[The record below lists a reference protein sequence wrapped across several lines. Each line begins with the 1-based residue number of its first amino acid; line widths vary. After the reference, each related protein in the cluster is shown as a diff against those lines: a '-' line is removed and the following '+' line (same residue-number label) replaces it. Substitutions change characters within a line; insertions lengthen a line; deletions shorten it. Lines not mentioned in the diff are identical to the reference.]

1 VSAGPVLVVGAT
13 GQLGTAVVDR
23 LRAAGRPVRALV
35 RPSSPRAFEPDGVEL
50 AFGDLRDPESLVAAC
65 QGVERVVATANAVV
79 PRGRESFEEVES
91 TGYDNLVDACKAQG
105 VRRILFMSVAE
116 TALDKS
122 VTTFRL
128 KRQIEDRIRGSGL
141 AYSFF
146 RGAAF
151 MDDWF
156 ALMGSSIPLRGAKA
170 HTLRRP
176 FWFAKGFLS
185 LAANSI
191 EKRGFAIVPGDGKTR
206 HAYVALD
213 DVAAI
218 LAAAAA
224 APEDGENLV
233 ADLGGPES
241 LTAEEVVA
249 IFAKV
254 LGRPIRI
261 VHAPA
266 KVYRVLADVLEPFS
280 PQAGNLMAMSWAAA
294 LSGFDFDGRPLAERF
309 GVRLTTAEEF
319 LRAKAAL
326 PEES

>member
-1 VSAGPVLVVGAT
+1 MGPILVVGAT

-23 LRAAGRPVRALV
+23 LAAAGQGVRALV
-35 RPSSPRAFEPDGVEL
+35 RPASPRFFESDSVEL
-50 AFGDLRDPESLVAAC
+50 AFGDLREPESLVAAC
-65 QGVERVVATANAVV
+65 QGIASVVATANAVV
-79 PRGRESFEEVES
+79 PRGRASFDEVEG
-91 TGYDNLVDACKAQG
+91 TGYDNLIDACKAQN
-105 VRRILFMSVAE
+105 VRRILFMSVGV
-116 TALDKS
+116 TPLDRS

-128 KRQIEDRIRGSGL
+128 KRQIEERIRGSGL

-156 ALMGSSIPLRGAKA
+156 ALMGSAIPLRGSKA

-176 FWFAKGFLS
+176 FWFAKAFMAMAGT
-185 LAANSI
+185 SI
-191 EKRGFAIVPGDGKTR
+191 EKRGIALVPGDGKTR

-224 APEDGENLV
+224 EPEDGQNLI
-233 ADLGGPES
+233 ADLGGPEV

-249 IFAKV
+249 IFSKV
-254 LGRPIRI
+254 LGRPLKTLRT
-261 VHAPA
+261 PA
-266 KVYRVLADVLEPFS
+266 KVYRVLADLLEPFS

-294 LSGFDFDGRPLAERF
+294 LAGFDFDGKPLAERF
-309 GVRLTTAEEF
+309 GVRLTSAEEF
-319 LRAKAAL
+319 LRAKAGL
-326 PEES
+326 PPES

>member
-1 VSAGPVLVVGAT
+1 MAAPVLVVGAT

-23 LRAAGRPVRALV
+23 LRAAGRSVRALV

-79 PRGRESFEEVES
+79 PRGHASFEEVES
-91 TGYDNLVDACKAQG
+91 TGYDNLVDACKAEG

-128 KRQIEDRIRGSGL
+128 KRRIEDRIRGSGL

-185 LAANSI
+185 MAANSI

-218 LAAAAA
+218 LSAAAA

-249 IFAKV
+249 IFSRV

-266 KVYRVLADVLEPFS
+266 KLYRVLADVLEPFS
-280 PQAGNLMAMSWAAA
+280 PQAGNLMAMTWAAA

-326 PEES
+326 LEEA

>member
-1 VSAGPVLVVGAT
+1 MTAPVLVVGST

-23 LRAAGRPVRALV
+23 LRAAGHPVRALV

-65 QGVERVVATANAVV
+65 RGVERVVATANAVV
-79 PRGRESFEEVES
+79 PRGRASFEEVES
-91 TGYDNLVDACKAQG
+91 TGYDNLVDACKAEG

-122 VTTFRL
+122 VTTYRL
-128 KRQIEDRIRGSGL
+128 KRQTENRIRGSGL

-185 LAANSI
+185 MAATSI
-191 EKRGFAIVPGDGKTR
+191 ERRGFAIVPGDGTTR

-224 APEDGENLV
+224 APEDGENLI
-233 ADLGGPES
+233 ANLGGPEV

-249 IFAKV
+249 IFARV

-266 KVYRVLADVLEPFS
+266 KVYRVLADVFEPFS

-319 LRAKAAL
+319 LRAKAGL
-326 PEES
+326 PEET